1 MRVAILAAVAFLAA
15 ATAASAQAPLL
26 HYSFDGDPAGQCL
39 DLSGSE
45 LHATAGG
52 SAVDSPLGQAM
63 FFDGTADTVVRVEL
77 PPQARFGAG
86 SWSFLAWLRP
96 ERLAI
101 DDTQNQRRV
110 FSYGAFPEANLVID
124 VMASG
129 QVTSYFCYR
138 GEDGEV
144 VSMGAS
150 SALSVAEGEWAHI
163 GLTCDREAREVSIYV
178 NGYSVGAAA
187 MPEEF
192 DGDFSAYGEL
202 TLGSGWHN
210 YWGLMDEAFVYRR
223 ALSPQEVR
231 EAFRMHADEFGVSES
246 PLTLAA
252 ERRERLEA
260 AMTAAMEAW
269 AEGDFPR
276 VREEC
281 ARITEDEGLEP
292 QLRSYAHLIAA
303 QSYSVEGD
311 EAAARAEYARIAG
324 RAEYPFVHRMEAE
337 DLSGEPRSTRTEPPQ
352 VQGYAAEVFV
362 ARDGNDAGVGAREFP
377 LASLSAA
384 RDRVRALRAEGVTGA
399 IAVQIAPGEYRV
411 TETLELGPEDSGTE
425 EGPVVYR
432 ADGGPVVL
440 YGGVRLDG
448 FEEVSDPAVLLRLP
462 EEGRAHVV
470 QCDLN
475 ALGINDYGELRVRGC
490 GQPPAPPTLE
500 LYVDGQP
507 MTIARWPNEGFVRI
521 AELVEPGSR
530 DQGVPSAFRYLDD
543 RHERWLDEEDGWLF
557 GYFRW
562 LWADGTAKIGGI
574 DPETDVLTTAEA
586 YQYGGGGMSND
597 QGIMYYAFNLLEELD
612 APGEWYLNRDTGML
626 YLYPP
631 TDFAEA
637 VAEIG
642 LFSEPMILAEDVSH
656 VRFEGLTLDLGRYR
670 GMALWDCSDCAI
682 VGCTVSRMA
691 DNGIMVH
698 RGQRCTIHSCDVHTI
713 GRRALE
719 VTGGDRET
727 LEPGG
732 NLVENCRIHSC
743 GRIDRTYTPAIQ
755 LEGVGNRVVH
765 NLMYDVPSS
774 AMRIEGNDHLVAN
787 NEFHSVVLESDDQG
801 AIDIYGNPTY
811 RGMVFRHNYFHDLG
825 NLDPTSGVH
834 GQAGIRF
841 DDAISGMVVYGNL
854 FERSANGNFGGVQMN
869 SGRDNIMDGNAFL
882 DCSIGISGGYYAGN
896 SVWQT
901 LRSGQAPD
909 GFYLTDL
916 YLERYPE
923 MARMLEEPAL
933 SFAWRNVFWR
943 CGRVASNP
951 GGLEMI
957 GNQVLDQDAPMPD
970 VTQPLPGFRPI
981 PLDDIGLYNG
991 RYRSDA
997 K

>member
-1 MRVAILAAVAFLAA
+1 MRVAILATVALMAA

-52 SAVDSPLGQAM
+52 STVDSPLGQAM

-77 PPQARFGAG
+77 PPEARFGAG

-150 SALSVAEGEWAHI
+150 SALSVAEGEWAHV

-252 ERRERLEA
+252 ERRDRLEA
-260 AMTAAMEAW
+260 AMTAATEAW
-269 AEGDFPR
+269 DDGDFAR

-281 ARITEDEGLEP
+281 ARITGDEALEP

-303 QSYSVEGD
+303 QSYSAAGD
-311 EAAARAEYARIAG
+311 EAAARAAG
-324 RAEYPFVHRMEAE
+324 RTHSEASMPHSSIE
-337 DLSGEPRSTRTEPPQ
+337 WRRRPLQ
-352 VQGYAAEVFV
+352 VSRGQRGPSRLRFRCAAEVFV

-384 RDRVRALRAEGVTGA
+384 RDRCGRSGLRVSRAPSRCRSRRASAGS
-399 IAVQIAPGEYRV
+399 PR
-411 TETLELGPEDSGTE
+411 LELRTEEDSGIGGGAGRLPRGRRRPVVHVGRAPRWFRGG
-425 EGPVVYR
+425 EGPRCAVAAAR
-432 ADGGPVVL
+432 GG
-440 YGGVRLDG
+440 
-448 FEEVSDPAVLLRLP
+448 A
-462 EEGRAHVV
+462 AHVV

-543 RHERWLDEEDGWLF
+543 RHERWLDAEDGWLF

-574 DPETDVLTTAEA
+574 DPEPDVLTTAEA
-586 YQYGGGGMSND
+586 YQYGGGMSND

-698 RGQRCTIHSCDVHTI
+698 RGQRCTIHSCDVHII

-727 LEPGG
+727 LVPGE
-732 NLVENCRIHSC
+732 NVVENCRIHSC

-869 SGRDNIMDGNAFL
+869 SGLDNIMDGNAFL

-896 SVWQT
+896 SVADLGQVRRRTGSTSRISTWSAT
-901 LRSGQAPD
+901 PRWPGCSRS
-909 GFYLTDL
+909 
-916 YLERYPE
+916 R
-923 MARMLEEPAL
+923 R
-933 SFAWRNVFWR
+933 
-943 CGRVASNP
+943 
-951 GGLEMI
+951 
-957 GNQVLDQDAPMPD
+957 
-970 VTQPLPGFRPI
+970 
-981 PLDDIGLYNG
+981 
-991 RYRSDA
+991 
-997 K
+997 